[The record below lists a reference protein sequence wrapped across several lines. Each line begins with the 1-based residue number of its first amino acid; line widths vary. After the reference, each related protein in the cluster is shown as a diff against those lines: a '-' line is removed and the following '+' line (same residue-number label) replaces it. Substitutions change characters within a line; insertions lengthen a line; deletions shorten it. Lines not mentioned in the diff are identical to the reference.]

1 MGTATV
7 VTLTPPQQARDERA
21 QLLREMGGMTFEEAR
36 ERAEEYQLTIREVIR
51 WRRIEELTWLLG
63 E

>member
-1 MGTATV
+1 M
-7 VTLTPPQQARDERA
+7 
-21 QLLREMGGMTFEEAR
+21 LREMGMTFEEAR